1 VTRRLNW
8 RQYYCALAWVVCQS
22 ACLIRVRLAQNILS
36 TNAKACKF
44 KEIDLARGQLV
55 E

>member
-1 VTRRLNW
+1 M
-8 RQYYCALAWVVCQS
+8 
-22 ACLIRVRLAQNILS
+22 AQKILS
-36 TNAKACKF
+36 TSAKACKF

>member
-1 VTRRLNW
+1 M
-8 RQYYCALAWVVCQS
+8 
-22 ACLIRVRLAQNILS
+22 AQKILS
-36 TNAKACKF
+36 TRAKACKF